1 MVDYRA
7 SSDRITND
15 KLKSGAGR
23 LVGIVAMFVALLA
36 SLLFVSGFWNP
47 RPTDAALP
55 PVASSTAAI
64 AKDNVAGTMKLPVD
78 MPKAQKP
85 RN

>member
-7 SSDRITND
+7 SSDPIRSD

-23 LVGIVAMFVALLA
+23 LVGIVVLFVALLA

-47 RPTDAALP
+47 RPTNAALP
-55 PVASSTAAI
+55 PAAPSI
-64 AKDNVAGTMKLPVD
+64 AAVAKDSDAGTMKLPVD
-78 MPKAQKP
+78 PPSARKP
-85 RN
+85 RD